1 MKSFQDRLVAQ
12 EEEKFVDH
20 RFNKALVR
28 RLTALTGRELD
39 SFMTAFRPPYIFA
52 IITNDYD
59 FQLYIKDAFERFKK
73 GLPPIP
79 FLREEEY
86 EELVMI

>member
-1 MKSFQDRLVAQ
+1 MKSFQNRLMAQ

-28 RLTALTGRELD
+28 RLTALTGPELD

-52 IITNDYD
+52 IITSDYD
-59 FQLYIKDAFERFKK
+59 FQLYIKDSFERFKK

-79 FLREEEY
+79 FLREES
-86 EELVMI
+86 MKKGSS